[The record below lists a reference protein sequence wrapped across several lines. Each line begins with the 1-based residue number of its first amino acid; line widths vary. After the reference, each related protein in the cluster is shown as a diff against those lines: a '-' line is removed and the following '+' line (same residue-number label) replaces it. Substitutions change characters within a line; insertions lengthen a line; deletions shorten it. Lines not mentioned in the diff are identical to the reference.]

1 MLELQYEDGRAER
14 LTLSAPVLI
23 GRAAHCDLRIANW
36 RVAREH
42 ARLLQGPDGWIIED
56 LGGLAGTF
64 VNGARVAMHGPL
76 VAADTIVIG
85 PCRLRL
91 SPPPPTPADVAAGSV
106 QIDDASETWQA
117 CRAALHE
124 ALIQALDLR
133 RRDVASMSDGALR
146 QEASGLLARL
156 LKESAVAVPETV
168 DRVSLCKSVLD
179 EAVGLGA
186 LEPLLE
192 DSSISE
198 IMVNVTCSP

>member
-1 MLELQYEDGRAER
+1 
-14 LTLSAPVLI
+14 
-23 GRAAHCDLRIANW
+23 
-36 RVAREH
+36 
-42 ARLLQGPDGWIIED
+42 
-56 LGGLAGTF
+56 
-64 VNGARVAMHGPL
+64 MHGPL

-133 RRDVASMSDGALR
+133 RRDVASMSDGAR
-146 QEASGLLARL
+146 GLWLVGQIAER
-156 LKESAVAVPETV
+156 ECVAVPETV